1 MLAVAALGPVAGCGF
16 QLRGNT
22 DLRFG
27 TLHSGFSAGSPIG
40 EVFRRQ
46 VQRTTSTRLV
56 ERPEDAQVRLQI
68 LSESREKDIVAYS
81 AVGRP
86 RQYELR
92 LRLRFRAHD
101 GEGRDFIAPSEIVLR
116 RDIGAADNQLTAR
129 VDEEA
134 LLYRDMQV
142 DMVQQLLARL
152 ATIDPARS

>member
-1 MLAVAALGPVAGCGF
+1 MLAGAVAGGIGGCGF
-16 QLRGNT
+16 QLRGDT
-22 DLRFG
+22 DLRFE
-27 TLHSGFSAGSPIG
+27 TLHSGFGANSPVG
-40 EVFRRQ
+40 DVFRRR

-56 ERPEDAQVRLQI
+56 ARPEDAQVRLQV

-101 GEGRDFIAPSEIVLR
+101 GQGRDFIGPSEIVLR

-129 VDEEA
+129 VDEET
-134 LLYRDMQV
+134 LLYRDMQI
-142 DMVQQLLARL
+142 DMVQQLLSRL
-152 ATIDPARS
+152 STIRLQP